1 MAACESYG
9 YSIIKLLGQGA
20 FGSVVKATKNG
31 ETVAIKHITRRF
43 RSWNEC
49 LQQREVASLHKCQKG
64 GGAHRNV
71 VALREVIHAK
81 ADGSVFIVMEFVDGG
96 NLYDA
101 MREAPAEYHDDE
113 RRAASVL
120 RDVLAGLAH
129 MHRRGFFHRDV
140 KPENC
145 LVCRDAS
152 RTVKLADLG
161 CARELRSAPPYTDYV
176 STRWRRAARHP
187 TAGSGRR
194 GRTSDLGGID
204 AADVWTRRSRSK
216 RGRRARVETGDD

>member
-71 VALREVIHAK
+71 VALREVI
-81 ADGSVFIVMEFVDGG
+81 S
-96 NLYDA
+96 L
-101 MREAPAEYHDDE
+101 
-113 RRAASVL
+113 RRRIGV
-120 RDVLAGLAH
+120 RP
-129 MHRRGFFHRDV
+129 
-140 KPENC
+140 KPSNC
-145 LVCRDAS
+145 VNS
-152 RTVKLADLG
+152 
-161 CARELRSAPPYTDYV
+161 
-176 STRWRRAARHP
+176 
-187 TAGSGRR
+187 SG
-194 GRTSDLGGID
+194 
-204 AADVWTRRSRSK
+204 
-216 RGRRARVETGDD
+216 